1 MGHRGTEGV
10 VFNWCWSWQGKIE
23 IHYTQW
29 PKTILQCQSNN
40 MVQKIAIY
48 HKMEEEKN
56 YNMPAVDN
64 NYVVKLKASIAY

>member
-1 MGHRGTEGV
+1 
-10 VFNWCWSWQGKIE
+10 
-23 IHYTQW
+23 
-29 PKTILQCQSNN
+29 